1 MGRQLARLARIH
13 TLRSLSPI
21 LFTYITQSWPSRD
34 FSCERLFTEF
44 SRVSVV
50 HVYLYVHVHVAVGRV
65 VIMESSPSCSRTSTC
80 MKKKLRNRRECERVR
95 RATETAEQRKQA
107 QNSRQG
113 TVFHLFL
120 WTIQFV
126 KAMFLPIYQALS
138 ISPWKVASNDT
149 TCTHFSPSEKFLWSI
164 LRPYWNDYFYYT
176 YLTIS

>member
-13 TLRSLSPI
+13 TLRIFLPIIISPTLLSHDRAE
-21 LFTYITQSWPSRD
+21 T
-34 FSCERLFTEF
+34 
-44 SRVSVV
+44 SVV
-50 HVYLYVHVHVAVGRV
+50 KVCLLSSVEFQLWTCTCTLYVHVHVAVGRV

-126 KAMFLPIYQALS
+126 KAMFLPISQALS
-138 ISPWKVASNDT
+138 ISSEWN
-149 TCTHFSPSEKFLWSI
+149 FSVQKRVVENI
-164 LRPYWNDYFYYT
+164 L
-176 YLTIS
+176 